1 MSCIRSTLRGLNLVP
16 RFLMAKDVCKCVY
29 RSETRVY
36 LHVFVRD
43 VYNVICN
50 EDVVLEG
57 TTMHLLYINL

>member
-1 MSCIRSTLRGLNLVP
+1 
-16 RFLMAKDVCKCVY
+16 MAKDVCKCVY

-36 LHVFVRD
+36 LHVFMRD